1 MSCFIIGFYIHIYQ
15 ICSQI
20 VVLWRFNFRKQIKI
34 IIFVFTLLSF
44 SIIPTNS
51 YAHLEK
57 SSSGGVMEG
66 KYNIFIGF
74 EPRYP
79 SPGES
84 TKITFSIQDFDG
96 NDMYDIETMVEIY
109 STNMENRIFYE
120 SWNEQKI
127 GDFEIPFIFENIGTY
142 QIILW
147 ISEDGN
153 LKEHVVPLRQIPSS
167 LSECDC
173 TRVLFNVSVSET
185 WKDIWNSLMVII
197 VVLPCSVFGYAM
209 WKNYKNKEKSNQK
222 TSKHE
227 TLRYVIMFLAFAG
240 GMIHLSIYVDHV
252 PLRVE
257 YGLFLLLA
265 AISQIGFGVLFL
277 STLLFDSNVQQ
288 KEFRSIYRRN
298 IAVYLFGLIGSV
310 VLLGLYIYSV
320 SYPPP
325 LSPENHPE
333 IIGIAGIVAK
343 TLEISLIGV
352 ITYVMFLENK
362 LNRLKIN

>member
-1 MSCFIIGFYIHIYQ
+1 M
-15 ICSQI
+15 I
-20 VVLWRFNFRKQIKI
+20 V
-34 IIFVFTLLSF
+34 FVFTILALS
-44 SIIPTNS
+44 SILPNS
-51 YAHLEK
+51 FAHLEK

-66 KYNIFIGF
+66 KYSIFIGF

-84 TKITFSIQDFDG
+84 TKIIFSIQDFDG
-96 NDMYDIETMVEIY
+96 NNIYEIETMVEIY
-109 STNMENRIFYE
+109 SVNMENRLFYE

-142 QIILW
+142 QIVLW

-153 LKEHVVPLRQIPSS
+153 LKEYTVPPQQVPSNAS
-167 LSECDC
+167 DCNC

-185 WKDIWNSLMVII
+185 WNNIWTSLMVII

-227 TLRYVIMFLAFAG
+227 TLRYVIVFLAFAG
-240 GMIHLSIYVDHV
+240 GIIHLSIYVDHV

-288 KEFRSIYRRN
+288 KEFESIYRRN

-325 LSPENHPE
+325 FSPENHPE

-343 TLEISLIGV
+343 TLEISLIV
-352 ITYVMFLENK
+352 IISFVIYLENK
-362 LNRLKIN
+362 AIRLKIN